1 MSQYQPE
8 GFSDGE
14 WDDREDLSWN
24 EYDWQQFLRRQQKE
38 IARFSNHYLKHC
50 YDTDHLDTIAK
61 EMGWEVGDWSAV
73 DPDTDD
79 ETDAARE
86 EECGDFDPYTIHRHP
101 VFVVTAGIFAQL
113 RFIAETLLARGRMQT
128 VCAKSLWNFGQALGD
143 GERNMLLALQS
154 LDMGDFMLSVIHL
167 KYAMRSINECMR
179 WSEALVGQADHAHE
193 FRLESRIRLFDLREV
208 CLRLIS
214 DCREE
219 ERRGF
224 RDND

>member
-1 MSQYQPE
+1 MSQYHPE

-24 EYDWQQFLRRQQKE
+24 EHDWRRFLQRQQQE
-38 IARFSNHYLKHC
+38 VARFANLYLKHC
-50 YDTDHLDTIAK
+50 YESDHLDTVAK
-61 EMGWEVGDWSAV
+61 EMGWDVSEWSAV
-73 DPDTDD
+73 DPDTD
-79 ETDAARE
+79 EEADAARDE
-86 EECGDFDPYTIHRHP
+86 EVGDFDPYTIHRHP
-101 VFVVTAGIFAQL
+101 VFVVSSGIFAQL
-113 RFIAETLLARGRMQT
+113 RFIAETLLARGRMKT
-128 VCAKSLWNFGQALGD
+128 VSAKALWNFGHALGD

-154 LDMGDFMLSVIHL
+154 LDMGDFILSVIHL
-167 KYAMRSINECMR
+167 KYALRAINQCMR
-179 WSEALVGQADHAHE
+179 WAEELVGQADHANE